1 MGLVQW
7 NITTY
12 TNVLS
17 WFRKHSECST
27 VANHLTA
34 AYLVDQLIQDP
45 QTVTGLDP
53 QTVTGLVCSSSVE
66 SPLVVVTSQRYNY
79 LAVSLCS

>member
-45 QTVTGLDP
+45 QTVTGL
-53 QTVTGLVCSSSVE
+53 VCSSSVE